1 MYNFLTKNG
10 QLLAL
15 GLGVLVIAIFL
26 GSVIAGFNANESMD
40 MSTDLM
46 NLDPDVRKGIDF
58 FNPGLGA
65 TVGMVILADALALV
79 VFGIINILKFPKD
92 AMKFGIG
99 LVVLAI
105 IFFALYSTST
115 MEQAGKLGSLHER
128 FGITEGISKLISG
141 GLKTTVG
148 LAIAAFA
155 IMVISEI
162 RNMFK

>member
-10 QLLAL
+10 QMVAL
-15 GLGVLVIAIFL
+15 GLGILVIAIFL
-26 GSVIAGFNANESMD
+26 GSVVAGFNANETID

-46 NLDPDVRKGIDF
+46 NLDPEVRSGISF

-65 TVGMVILADALALV
+65 TVGLIILAAVLALV

-99 LVVLAI
+99 LVVLAV
-105 IFFALYSTST
+105 IFFALYATSS
-115 MEQAGKLGSLHER
+115 MEQAGKLGTLHER
-128 FGITEGISKLISG
+128 FGITEGVSKLISG

-155 IMVISEI
+155 IMVISEV
-162 RNMFK
+162 RNIFK

>member
-10 QLLAL
+10 QMIAL

-26 GSVIAGFNANESMD
+26 GSVVTGFNSNAAID

-46 NLDPDVRKGIDF
+46 NLDPEVRGNINF

-65 TVGMVILADALALV
+65 TIGMIFIAAILALV

-99 LVVLAI
+99 LVVLGV

-115 MEQAGKLGSLHER
+115 MEQTGKIGTLHER

-155 IMVISEI
+155 IMVIAEI
-162 RNMFK
+162 RNLFK